1 MAILKHYLP
10 QSPQRKQARS
20 AANAP
25 PRSGNRVKSPSA
37 KRLQRKRET
46 AQKSTSVIVLEH
58 YINTKTVQPMRHAP
72 SIALKHPARIG
83 LQFPASLH

>member
-20 AANAP
+20 AAYAP
-25 PRSGNRVKSPSA
+25 PRSGNAVKSPSA

-46 AQKSTSVIVLEH
+46 AQKSTSVIVLDH
-58 YINTKTVQPMRHAP
+58 NINTKTVQPMRQTP
-72 SIALKHPARIG
+72 SIALKHPARRG
-83 LQFPASLH
+83 LQFPASLR